1 MADSKS
7 QTFFISGVA
16 FNAAKDIIYTKPKV
30 NAAGGKSIGI
40 LNASNMKGL
49 YLRTPLM
56 MTWGVNDFTD
66 EASGRKTYDMSLQ
79 FPKEEYNNEQVQK
92 FLDNMIAF
100 EKKIKEDAITNCK
113 DWMNKAK
120 MSPEV
125 IDALWNPMVKYPKD
139 PNTCE
144 ADRSRPPTLRI
155 KMPFWDGEWKCELY
169 DMEQK
174 MLFPNDNGLF
184 PPELIAKATNVATV
198 IQCGGLW
205 FANGKFGVTWKL
217 VQAVVKPKQSLR
229 GKCFIDLSPDDK
241 HALDSQAAASAD
253 DDEDHGSTGNKQSV
267 VVVDSSDDEDEVP
280 VVAKAVAPLPA
291 PAPAPL
297 AVPAVQAA
305 AEVKQELDEAPAAK
319 KKVVRKKEVAD

>member
-16 FNAAKDIIYTKPKV
+16 FNAAKDITYTKPKV
-30 NAAGGKSIGI
+30 DPRGGKSIGI
-40 LNASNMKGL
+40 LNSSSMKGL

-56 MTWGVNDFTD
+56 LTWGVNEFVD

-79 FPKEEYNNEQVQK
+79 FPKEEYNNESVQK
-92 FLDNMIAF
+92 FLDNMSAF
-100 EKKIKEDAITNCK
+100 ENRIKADAITYSK
-113 DWMNKAK
+113 EWMNKAK
-120 MSPEV
+120 MSSEV

-139 PNTCE
+139 PNTGD
-144 ADRSRPPTLRI
+144 ADRTRPPTLRI
-155 KMPFWDGEWKCELY
+155 KIPVWEGEWTCELD

-174 MLFPNDNGLF
+174 TLFPNDLGLF
-184 PPELIAKATNVATV
+184 PPDLIAKATNVATV

-241 HALDSQAAASAD
+241 VALDNQTEDAD
-253 DDEDHGSTGNKQSV
+253 DDKQQV
-267 VVVDSSDDEDEVP
+267 EVVDSSDDDEEEVK
-280 VVAKAVAPLPA
+280 VVAKGVA
-291 PAPAPL
+291 PAPAL
-297 AVPAVQAA
+297 VVAAVE
-305 AEVKQELDEAPAAK
+305 EVKQEIAVETPVAVK
-319 KKVVRKKEVAD
+319 KKVVRKKAAE

>member
-16 FNAAKDIIYTKPKV
+16 FNATKDITYTKPKV
-30 NAAGGKSIGI
+30 DPRGGKSIGI
-40 LNASNMKGL
+40 LNSSSMKGL

-56 MTWGVNDFTD
+56 LTWGVNEFVD

-79 FPKEEYNNEQVQK
+79 FPKEEYNNESVQK
-92 FLDNMIAF
+92 FLDNMCAF
-100 EKKIKEDAITNCK
+100 ENRIKADAITYSK
-113 DWMNKAK
+113 EWMNKAK
-120 MSPEV
+120 MSSEV

-139 PNTCE
+139 PNTGD
-144 ADRSRPPTLRI
+144 ADRTRPPTLRI
-155 KMPFWDGEWKCELY
+155 KMPVWEGEWKCELY

-174 MLFPNDNGLF
+174 TLFPNDLGLF
-184 PPELIAKATNVATV
+184 PPDLIAKATNVATV

-241 HALDSQAAASAD
+241 VALDNQTEEAD
-253 DDEDHGSTGNKQSV
+253 DDKQQV
-267 VVVDSSDDEDEVP
+267 EVVDSSDDEEEVK
-280 VVAKAVAPLPA
+280 VVAKVVA
-291 PAPAPL
+291 PAPAIVVA
-297 AVPAVQAA
+297 AVE
-305 AEVKQELDEAPAAK
+305 EVKQEMVVDAPVAVK
-319 KKVVRKKEVAD
+319 KKVVRKKVSE